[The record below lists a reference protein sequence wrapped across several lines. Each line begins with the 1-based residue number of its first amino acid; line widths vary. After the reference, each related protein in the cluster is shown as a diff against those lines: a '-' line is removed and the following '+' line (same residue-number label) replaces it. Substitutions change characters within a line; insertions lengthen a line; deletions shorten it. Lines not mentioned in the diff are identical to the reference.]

1 MPVVFHAPIGLT
13 LEPLADVGT
22 LDIGTHRGQAAVTLG
37 ALTVGAM
44 GHVLVQ
50 GAGAATLGT
59 LASSATGGVLVQ
71 GNATSTLRGLVPNL
85 STFDAR
91 LVITQ
96 TVAIGTLQ
104 GGAGAIVRTL

>member
-1 MPVVFHAPIGLT
+1 MPVDIHGHLGLT
-13 LEPLADVGT
+13 FEPLTSVGT
-22 LDIGTHRGQAAVTLG
+22 LDVGTHHGQAAVTLG
-37 ALTVGAM
+37 ALTVGAT

-59 LASSATGGVLVQ
+59 LASSGVGGVLVQ

-96 TVAIGTLQ
+96 KVAIGTLQ
-104 GGAGAIVRTL
+104 D